1 MARSRVAGDPLRKG
15 DSYTVNAYAPTRPGG
30 RCRRQRGG
38 FHLSGRQAP
47 VHPHP
52 AAESGRRR
60 HGGNRPGGDAARE
73 SSLALRQTLQ
83 IPLRGDLLTGDEGAS
98 QVLRDSRYADMY
110 QLALDWTAG
119 AETGY
124 DRVKAIESNLQ
135 ENYRYSERVPTRPL
149 PLNGFL
155 FQDEAGYCQQF
166 SGTMAL
172 MLRMV
177 GIPARVA
184 AGFSPGSY
192 NTDTKEFRVR
202 DLDAH
207 SWVEVFFTGIGWVPF
222 DPTPTAA
229 PAESQ
234 SAGVLATSAAR
245 LDAGEVTTRRAGVAA
260 ERGSDT
266 GGALG
271 EEGGTPDWLLPFG
284 VLVALG
290 LLAGGGW
297 YVVRLVRVKRHLGAE
312 QMAAAQLAELRRA
325 LDRLDWNV
333 PTATTLLGLER
344 RLLRYAGPHS
354 AGYARRLREHRY
366 DPRHPAAPGPRER
379 RALRKELSR
388 GGLGARLRG
397 LLSIPPGGPKPVP

>member
-1 MARSRVAGDPLRKG
+1 M
-15 DSYTVNAYAPTRPGG
+15 
-30 RCRRQRGG
+30 
-38 FHLSGRQAP
+38 
-47 VHPHP
+47 
-52 AAESGRRR
+52 
-60 HGGNRPGGDAARE
+60 
-73 SSLALRQTLQ
+73 
-83 IPLRGDLLTGDEGAS
+83 
-98 QVLRDSRYADMY
+98 
-110 QLALDWTAG
+110 
-119 AETGY
+119 
-124 DRVKAIESNLQ
+124 
-135 ENYRYSERVPTRPL
+135 PTRPL

-172 MLRMV
+172 MLRML

-192 NTDTKEFRVR
+192 NTDTNEFRVR

-207 SWVEVFFTGIGWVPF
+207 SWVEVYFTGIGWVPF

-234 SAGVLATSAAR
+234 SAGVLATSAAAG
-245 LDAGEVTTRRAGVAA
+245 DAGEVTTRRPGVAA

-266 GGALG
+266 GGAIG

-284 VLVALG
+284 VLVALS

-325 LDRLDWNV
+325 LDRLDWKV

-354 AGYARRLREHRY
+354 AGLRPPPARAPLRPAPPGRAGPARAPRPAQGAEPRRAGRAAAWLAR
-366 DPRHPAAPGPRER
+366 DPAGGAKTRSLGREPSARISGAVGPGPGRTGQTS
-379 RALRKELSR
+379 A
-388 GGLGARLRG
+388 GARGREPPDGLRDRFTQ
-397 LLSIPPGGPKPVP
+397 L